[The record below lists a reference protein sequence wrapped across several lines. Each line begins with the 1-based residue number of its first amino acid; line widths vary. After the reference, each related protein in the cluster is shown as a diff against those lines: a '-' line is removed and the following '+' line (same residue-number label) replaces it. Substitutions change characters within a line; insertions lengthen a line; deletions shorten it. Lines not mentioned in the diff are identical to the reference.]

1 MEVAQENMSALES
14 KGKSKLK
21 ILIVEDDFASFKIL
35 EEYLCEYG
43 NCYVAVNGADT
54 VKAFKKALDEG
65 QPYDVICLDIM
76 LPKMNGHLAL
86 EEICKI
92 EREYGI
98 SDSDGVKVIMTTAID
113 DPEDIIKAFKQGC
126 KAYIVKPI
134 TSEKLLAEMQK
145 LSLIKSTEQIEI

>member
-1 MEVAQENMSALES
+1 MEVARENMSVPES
-14 KGKSKLK
+14 EGKSKLK
-21 ILIVEDDFASFKIL
+21 ILIVEDDFASFKLL

-43 NCYVAVNGADT
+43 DCSVAVNGAET
-54 VKAFKKALDEG
+54 VEAFKEALDEG

-76 LPKMNGHLAL
+76 LPEMNGHLAL

-113 DPEDIIKAFKQGC
+113 DSEDIIKAFKEGC

-134 TSEKLLAEMQK
+134 INEKLFAEMRK
-145 LSLIKSTEQIEI
+145 LGLIK

>member
-1 MEVAQENMSALES
+1 MEVARENMSVPES

-21 ILIVEDDFASFKIL
+21 ILIVEDDFASFKLL

-43 NCYVAVNGADT
+43 DCSVAVNGAET
-54 VKAFKKALDEG
+54 VEAFKEALDEG

-76 LPKMNGHLAL
+76 LPEMNGHLAL

-113 DPEDIIKAFKQGC
+113 DSEDIIKAFKEGC

-134 TSEKLLAEMQK
+134 INEKLFAEMRK
-145 LSLIKSTEQIEI
+145 LGLIK

>member
-1 MEVAQENMSALES
+1 MEVARENMSVPES

-21 ILIVEDDFASFKIL
+21 ILIVEDDFASFKLL

-43 NCYVAVNGADT
+43 DCSVAVNGAET
-54 VKAFKKALDEG
+54 VEAFKEALDEG
-65 QPYDVICLDIM
+65 QPYDLICLDIM
-76 LPKMNGHLAL
+76 LPEMNGHLAL

-98 SDSDGVKVIMTTAID
+98 SDSDGVKLIMTTAID
-113 DPEDIIKAFKQGC
+113 DSEDIIKAFKEGC

-134 TSEKLLAEMQK
+134 INEKLFAEMRK
-145 LSLIKSTEQIEI
+145 LGLIK

>member
-1 MEVAQENMSALES
+1 MEVVQESMSVPES

-21 ILIVEDDFASFKIL
+21 ILIVEDDFASFKLL

-43 NCYVAVNGADT
+43 DCSVAVNGAET
-54 VKAFKKALDEG
+54 VEAFKEALDEG
-65 QPYDVICLDIM
+65 QPYDLICLDIM
-76 LPKMNGHLAL
+76 LPEMNGHLAL

-92 EREYGI
+92 ERENGI

-113 DPEDIIKAFKQGC
+113 DSEDIIKAFKEGC

-134 TSEKLLAEMQK
+134 TNEKLFAEMRK
-145 LSLIKSTEQIEI
+145 LGLTK

>member
-1 MEVAQENMSALES
+1 MVRDKMEHTLENVTEYES
-14 KGKSKLK
+14 KSDSKLK

-43 NCYVAVNGADT
+43 DCSVAVNGAET

-76 LPKMNGHLAL
+76 LPEKNGHLAL
-86 EEICKI
+86 EEICRI
-92 EREYGI
+92 EREHGI

-113 DPEDIIKAFKQGC
+113 DHETIIKAFKEGC

-134 TSEKLLAEMQK
+134 TNEKLCTEMRK
-145 LSLIKSTEQIEI
+145 LGLIK

>member
-1 MEVAQENMSALES
+1 MEVDQENMSVLES

-21 ILIVEDDFASFKIL
+21 TLIVEDDFASFKIL

-43 NCYVAVNGADT
+43 DCSVAVNGAET
-54 VKAFKKALDEG
+54 VEAFKKALDEG
-65 QPYDVICLDIM
+65 QPYDLICLDIM
-76 LPKMNGHLAL
+76 LPEMNGHLAL

-98 SDSDGVKVIMTTAID
+98 SDPDGVKVIMTTAVD
-113 DPEDIIKAFKQGC
+113 DPEDIIRAFKEGC

-134 TSEKLLAEMQK
+134 TNEKLFAEMRK
-145 LSLIKSTEQIEI
+145 LGLIK

>member
-1 MEVAQENMSALES
+1 MARHNMEYTLENVTEPKS
-14 KGKSKLK
+14 KGASKLK

-43 NCYVAVNGADT
+43 DCSVAVNGAET
-54 VKAFKKALDEG
+54 VEVFKKALDEG

-76 LPKMNGHLAL
+76 LPEMNGHLAL

-113 DPEDIIKAFKQGC
+113 DPEDIIKAFKEGC

-134 TSEKLLAEMQK
+134 TNEKLFAEIRK
-145 LSLIKSTEQIEI
+145 LGLIK

>member
-1 MEVAQENMSALES
+1 MEVAQENMSEPES

-21 ILIVEDDFASFKIL
+21 VLIVEDDFASFKIL

-43 NCYVAVNGADT
+43 DCSVAVNGAET
-54 VKAFKKALDEG
+54 VEEFKKALDEG

-76 LPKMNGHLAL
+76 LPEMNGHLAL
-86 EEICKI
+86 EEICRI

-98 SDSDGVKVIMTTAID
+98 SNSDGVKVIMTTAVD
-113 DPEDIIKAFKQGC
+113 DPEDIIKAFKEGC

-134 TSEKLLAEMQK
+134 TNEKLLAEIRK
-145 LSLIKSTEQIEI
+145 LGLIK

>member
-1 MEVAQENMSALES
+1 MEVAQEKMSVLES

-21 ILIVEDDFASFKIL
+21 VLIVEDDFASFKIL

-43 NCYVAVNGADT
+43 DCSVAVNGAET
-54 VKAFKKALDEG
+54 VEAFKKALDEN

-76 LPKMNGHLAL
+76 LPEMNGHLAL
-86 EEICKI
+86 EKICKI

-113 DPEDIIKAFKQGC
+113 DHEDIIKAFKKGC

-134 TSEKLLAEMQK
+134 TNEKLFAEMRK
-145 LSLIKSTEQIEI
+145 LGLIK